1 MIRHALRFR
10 RFFVTARRVEA
21 ESIGDP
27 AVREWAARFRF
38 GTRAALVLHTLDE
51 RLVPSVTTDA
61 DFSALLFADTV
72 SVYNAP
78 IPIGDLLNP
87 EVVEDARDRAGLI
100 TALVMEILTAQRVY
114 NRDLRAAFARA
125 AVADPSEFVR
135 AWAIYALNPA
145 ANPRPELPSTKG
157 E

>member
-1 MIRHALRFR
+1 MTNDTLRLR
-10 RFFVTARRVEA
+10 RFHVIARRIEA

-27 AVREWAARFRF
+27 VAREWASRFRF
-38 GTRAALVLHTLDE
+38 GTRTALVLHTPDE
-51 RLVPSVTTDA
+51 RLVPSITTDA

-78 IPIGDLLNP
+78 IPLDDLLNP

-100 TALVMEILTAQRVY
+100 AALVSEILTAQRVY
-114 NRDLRAAFARA
+114 SRELRAAFARA
-125 AVADPSEFVR
+125 ATADPSEFVR

-145 ANPRPELPSTKG
+145 ANPRPELPNMKG

>member
-10 RFFVTARRVEA
+10 RFHVIARRVEA

-27 AVREWAARFRF
+27 VVHQWAARFRHA
-38 GTRAALVLHTLDE
+38 TRAALLLHTPDE
-51 RLVPSVTTDA
+51 RLAQTVTTDA

-78 IPIGDLLNP
+78 LPLDDLLNP

-100 TALVMEILTAQRVY
+100 AVLVSEILTAQRVY
-114 NRDLRAAFARA
+114 NRELRAAFARA
-125 AVADPSEFVR
+125 ATADPSELVR
-135 AWAIYALNPA
+135 VWAIYALNPA
-145 ANPRPELPSTKG
+145 ANPRPELPNR
-157 E
+157 EE